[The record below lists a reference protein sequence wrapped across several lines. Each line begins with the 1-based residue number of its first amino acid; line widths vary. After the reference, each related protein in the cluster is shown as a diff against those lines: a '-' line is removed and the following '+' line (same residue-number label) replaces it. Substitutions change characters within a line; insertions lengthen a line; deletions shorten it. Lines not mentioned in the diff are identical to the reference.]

1 MSNMLTRAF
10 GALNRFMNGLTRRDD
25 PMRYTTGSYLRQQVS
40 GVTISMDS
48 ALTISAVWA
57 CVMAVTNAISR
68 CPWQVYARK
77 GTKQELLPEDP
88 LVYLLNV
95 RPNPEMTAIALR
107 EQLSISALTWGNGY
121 AEIQRDLANRVVAL
135 WPLMPHR
142 MQMMRDGEDLGGKLY
157 YLYSQQDGAQK
168 RLEVDD
174 VYHVH
179 GPGITGLVGDNLV
192 ARAVLAMGLSA
203 AQERFASTYF
213 GNNTQLG
220 GVLEYAKKLD
230 PKDLEKLRQQWS
242 DRHGGPQKAFKP
254 AILEDGMTWKPYDI
268 KADDAQL
275 VDSRKFSVVEICRF
289 YGVPPHK
296 VMHLED
302 AHFANIEQQNIEF
315 VGDGVE
321 PWCLRYAQEGDYKL
335 LSDRGARRFT
345 RFDTTRLLQ
354 GDFKSRF
361 EGYQIGRR
369 IGVYSTNDILIRE
382 GDNPIGAEGDV
393 RLVEANMV
401 TLDRVTA
408 ATEPEVTVP
417 DVEKGIATPNERRE
431 QLGLKARP
439 DGNELVEA
447 APASPP
453 PAPGAPEGGSDGTQ
467 PSKTAPAKGKDK
479 NAVVREALTAMLEGT
494 FNRYQRRLTNR
505 AADLERGGHPPSRVK
520 SLLASDRI
528 RQRGFLVEDTVA
540 ARELAARYAIGKAVN
555 AEQRVLTAAD
565 AFDNGQDITLT
576 VEALA
581 NDLLEGS

>member
-1 MSNMLTRAF
+1 MSNVLTRAF

-88 LVYLLNV
+88 LVYLLNT

-242 DRHGGPQKAFKP
+242 DRYGGPQKAFKP

-296 VMHLED
+296 VMHLQD

-354 GDFKSRF
+354 GDFKSRM

-369 IGVYSTNDILIRE
+369 IGVYSTNDILTRE

-408 ATEPEVTVP
+408 ATEPEITVQ
-417 DVEKGIATPNERRE
+417 DVEKAIATPNERRE
-431 QLGLKARP
+431 QLGLQPHP
-439 DGNELVEA
+439 DGNELVEPT
-447 APASPP
+447 PASPP
-453 PAPGAPEGGSDGTQ
+453 PASGVPDGGADGTQ
-467 PSKTAPAKGKDK
+467 PSKTTPAKGKDK
-479 NAVVREALTAMLEGT
+479 NAVVREALSAMLEGT
-494 FNRYQRRLTNR
+494 FHRYERRLNNR
-505 AADLERGGHPPSRVK
+505 VADLERGGHSPSRVK
-520 SLLASDRI
+520 ALLASDRI
-528 RQRGFLVEDTVA
+528 KQRSFLVEDTTA
-540 ARELAARYAIGKAVN
+540 ARALAAKHASGQVN
-555 AEQRVLTAAD
+555 AEHLVLAAAD
-565 AFDNGQDITLT
+565 AFDNGQDITLM

-581 NDLLEGS
+581 HDLLEGS